1 VTRPS
6 TDDDVAVPVAVD
18 VTRARDAGAEM
29 GGGLSADYNLLPK
42 GEDEG
47 AEMDT
52 VLMALAGTL
61 LPTLRAIRV
70 DPITAMRA
78 R

>member
-1 VTRPS
+1 
-6 TDDDVAVPVAVD
+6 
-18 VTRARDAGAEM
+18 
-29 GGGLSADYNLLPK
+29 
-42 GEDEG
+42 
-47 AEMDT
+47 
-52 VLMALAGTL
+52 MALAGTL